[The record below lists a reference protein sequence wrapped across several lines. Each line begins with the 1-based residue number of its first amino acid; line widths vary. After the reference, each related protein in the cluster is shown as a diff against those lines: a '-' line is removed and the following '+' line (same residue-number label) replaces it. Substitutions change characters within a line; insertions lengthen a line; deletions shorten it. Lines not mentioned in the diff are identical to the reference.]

1 MVKQCYLSCLS
12 RLGLFSPLKDKHMYP
27 LPDEITRKRAL
38 DIHGSFH
45 LEAPAGSGKTWLL
58 TARFLRLL
66 AEIDHPHEIVAL
78 TFTNK
83 AAGEMRQ
90 RIHDFLHKTAKGEAP
105 QHPHEHI
112 LLEAAARARERH
124 PAHRLQT
131 PDGLRIMTFHGFCL
145 HLVQRAPLEASV
157 PPGSNVMPD
166 EEQQQLR
173 RQVAASTIQDL
184 LYRPSGDPLRQAVEN
199 RLLRLNNNWP
209 ALREELADLLE
220 KRDLLDDLL
229 TLMGRHPDKEQLEE
243 IVAGRLERVLK
254 GRLDKCRAAFYS
266 TSLGRQWP
274 DFIAHLHAYGAETAE
289 RLPDILPPA
298 EGSNLGEWQDI
309 ATTLTTLEGKPRK
322 RLGPAAGFYK
332 GFGNTAWAERIQEL
346 SPESLK
352 HLQNVK
358 GLPLLGDGI
367 TNLDTLYDL
376 VLVVGE
382 TLNRYRSICR
392 QRRLLDYVE
401 LEQAALRL
409 FDQESPTD
417 LQLFLDREIQH
428 LLVDEFQDTSRSQ
441 WLLLQHLCSGWQ
453 SDSGR
458 TLFVVG
464 DPKQSIYAFRKA
476 EVSLFLEAAK
486 GLPLPGQDL
495 FPLESLHLCANFRSH
510 PRLIHWNNQIF
521 ARTIMHEADSEADEV
536 VHVSA
541 EALVTPTPD
550 QLSLTLFSSENQV
563 DDPREGEAAWLGKAV
578 LQELEHL
585 SHGEKIGILLFART
599 HLVLYLQGLQTAG
612 VAVRVQEGAPLL
624 LHRDVLHL
632 RQIAHALVRP
642 QDDLAW
648 AALLRAPWS
657 RLTLDQFVQVASQPE
672 PSWLDKIK
680 TCKQDFP
687 GMRQVW
693 QAMAKARQRLGRD
706 GLAELVENVWV
717 ELDGPAAVASNSS
730 TAGVANCLSYLD
742 ILAQAEQG
750 LPEDTLVKAE
760 MLLQNA
766 YAPPDPGAA
775 PSPVELMTVHRAK
788 GLEFDVVFLPFLDWN
803 PLSGGRLSQPPY
815 LVERVP
821 GSSGEHLI
829 AMAPDRRRQKT
840 AGLYK
845 LLRDIGNKKKLAE
858 SKRIFYV
865 AVSRARRSLYLS
877 GVVGKKDEELFPP
890 KDSPLSWFFSHH
902 RLKLSKKQ
910 ELIAEN
916 NHHLDLCYNPIAAL
930 ERVHKRDRVQVLP
943 EPLPFSPEVVPYSI
957 LAPSHLTEWDRATAE
972 HKEDPNGRAR
982 GVVTHRLIE
991 HVSHGRHLPEHHGL
1005 VAALINEGV
1014 SATAAK
1020 SLAGEILEEVK
1031 LCLQE
1036 DFFSWLLRQDHPQGL
1051 SEWSLEDLSAADR
1064 IRTGTVDRIV
1074 FDGSDWWVVDYKT
1087 GRPQGGESV
1096 DSFLRRESHLY
1107 RPQLH
1112 AYGEMVAN
1120 YFKVDSSAVRTVL
1133 YFTGLQRSV
1142 EVHT

>member
-1 MVKQCYLSCLS
+1 
-12 RLGLFSPLKDKHMYP
+12 MYP
-27 LPDEITRKRAL
+27 LPDEETRNRAL
-38 DIHGSFH
+38 DIRRSFH

-58 TARFLRLL
+58 TGRFLRLL

-90 RIHDFLHKTAKGEAP
+90 RVHEFLDKTAEGEAP
-105 QHPHEHI
+105 QYPHEQMLH
-112 LLEAAARARERH
+112 EAAARARARQ
-124 PAHRLQT
+124 PAHRLQA
-131 PDGLRIMTFHGFCL
+131 PDSLRIMTFHGFCL

-157 PPGSNVMPD
+157 PPGSQVMAD

-173 RQVAASTIQDL
+173 TQVAARTIQDL

-199 RLLRLNNNWP
+199 RLLRLNNNWL

-229 TLMGRHPDKEQLEE
+229 ILMGRHPDKKQLEE
-243 IVAGRLERVLK
+243 MLIGRLELLLTL
-254 GRLDKCRAAFYS
+254 RLDKCRAAFES
-266 TSLGRQWP
+266 TSLGSNWSHFVR
-274 DFIAHLHAYGAETAE
+274 HLHKFDAQAADH
-289 RLPDILPPA
+289 LPEILPSA
-298 EGSNLGEWQDI
+298 EASKLGNWQDI
-309 ATTLTTLEGKPRK
+309 ATTLTTLDGKARK

-346 SPESLK
+346 SPVSLH
-352 HLQNVK
+352 HLQNIK
-358 GLPLLGDGI
+358 KLPFLADGMA
-367 TNLDTLYDL
+367 NLDT
-376 VLVVGE
+376 
-382 TLNRYRSICR
+382 NRYRSICR

-417 LQLFLDREIQH
+417 LQLFLDRQIQH
-428 LLVDEFQDTSRSQ
+428 ILVDEFQDTSRSQ

-495 FPLESLHLCANFRSH
+495 LPLKSLQLSANFRSH
-510 PRLIHWNNQIF
+510 PRLVHWHNQIF
-521 ARTIMHEADSEADEV
+521 SQTIMREADNEADEV

-541 EALVTPTPD
+541 EPLVQPTPD
-550 QLSLTLFSSENQV
+550 QLSLTLFSSENEA
-563 DDPREGEAAWLGKAV
+563 DDLRKTEATWLGKAV
-578 LQELEHL
+578 LQELQYL
-585 SHGEKIGILLFART
+585 SHGERIGILLFTRT
-599 HLVLYLQGLQTAG
+599 HLPCYVKGLQEAG

-624 LHRDVLHL
+624 LQREVLHL

-657 RLTLDQFVQVASQPE
+657 RLTLNQFVQVASEPE
-672 PSWLDKIK
+672 PAWLDKIK
-680 TCKQDFP
+680 TAKEDSSITA
-687 GMRQVW
+687 RVW
-693 QAMAKARQRLGRD
+693 HAMMKARQRLGRD

-717 ELDGPAAVASNSS
+717 ELDGPAAVASNGS
-730 TAGVANCLSYLD
+730 TARVANCRSYLD
-742 ILAQAEQG
+742 ILAQAEEG

-760 MLLQNA
+760 VLLQNA
-766 YAPPDPGAA
+766 YTPPDPGAA

-815 LVERVP
+815 IVEKLP
-821 GSSGEHLI
+821 EPHGKHII
-829 AMAPDRRRQKT
+829 AMAPDQRREKT
-840 AGLYK
+840 AGLYR
-845 LLRDIGNKKKLAE
+845 LLRDMGNKKKLAE
-858 SKRIFYV
+858 AKRIFYV
-865 AVSRARRSLYLS
+865 AVTRARRSLYLS
-877 GVVGKKDEELFPP
+877 AVVGKRDGELSPQ
-890 KDSPLSWFFSHH
+890 KDSPLQWLCTHH
-902 RLKLSKKQ
+902 RLKLSEKQ
-910 ELIAEN
+910 ELVAEN
-916 NHHLDLCYNPIAAL
+916 SHHLDLSLNPIVSP
-930 ERVHKRDRVQVLP
+930 ESIHEKGEVQVLP
-943 EPLPFSPEVVPYSI
+943 EPLPFSPEPLPYSTS
-957 LAPSHLTEWDRATAE
+957 APSHITEWRQTDAE
-972 HKEDPNGRAR
+972 HKEDPFARAR
-982 GVVTHRLIE
+982 GTVTHRLIE
-991 HVSHGRHLPEHHGL
+991 HVSQGFPLPELPAL
-1005 VAALINEGV
+1005 VAALIDEGI
-1014 SATAAK
+1014 SQTAAQP
-1020 SLAGEILEEVK
+1020 LAHEIRKELE

-1036 DFFSWLLRQDHPQGL
+1036 DFFSWLQRQDHSQAH
-1051 SEWSLEDLSAADR
+1051 SEWRLEDLSAPDT

-1087 GRPQGGESV
+1087 SRPLGSERV
-1096 DSFLRRESHLY
+1096 ESFLERESHLY
-1107 RPQLH
+1107 SPQLN

-1120 YFKVDSSAVRTVL
+1120 YFKLDSSSVRTVL
-1133 YFTGLQRSV
+1133 YFTALQRKV
-1142 EVHT
+1142 ELNSNS

>member
-1 MVKQCYLSCLS
+1 M
-12 RLGLFSPLKDKHMYP
+12 HP
-27 LPDEITRKRAL
+27 LPDEQTRNRAL
-38 DIHGSFH
+38 DIRRSFH

-58 TARFLRLL
+58 TGRFLRLL

-90 RIHDFLHKTAKGEAP
+90 RIHHFLNKTAKGETP
-105 QHPHEHI
+105 HYPHEQI
-112 LLEAAARARERH
+112 LLEAAANARERQ
-124 PAHRLQT
+124 PAHRLQA

-145 HLVQRAPLEASV
+145 HLVHRAPLEASV
-157 PPGSNVMPD
+157 PPGSKVMPD

-173 RQVAASTIQDL
+173 TQVAASTIKDL
-184 LYRPSGDPLRQAVEN
+184 LYRPPGDPLRQAVEN

-209 ALREELADLLE
+209 ALRDELADLLE

-229 TLMGRHPDKEQLEE
+229 TLMGGHPDKEQLEE
-243 IVAGRLERVLK
+243 ILTGRLEVLLK
-254 GRLDKCRAAFYS
+254 LRLDTCRTTFEA
-266 TSLGRQWP
+266 TSLGRNW
-274 DFIAHLHAYGAETAE
+274 FNFVGHLHEHSAEAAD
-289 RLPDILPPA
+289 RLPEILPPA
-298 EGSNLGEWQDI
+298 QGSKLENWQEI

-332 GFGNTAWAERIQEL
+332 GFNNTTWAETIQEL

-352 HLQNVK
+352 HLQNIK
-358 GLPLLGDGI
+358 GLPLLADGI
-367 TNLDTLYDL
+367 ANLDTLYDL

-382 TLNRYRSICR
+382 ALNRYRSICR

-417 LQLFLDREIQH
+417 LQLFLDRNIKH

-453 SDSGR
+453 ADSAR

-476 EVSLFLEAAK
+476 EVSLFLEATK
-486 GLPLPGQDL
+486 GLPLPGQDP
-495 FPLESLHLCANFRSH
+495 FPLESLQVLANFRSH
-510 PRLIHWNNQIF
+510 PRLVHWHNQIF
-521 ARTIMHEADSEADEV
+521 AQTIMSEADDEADEV

-550 QLSLTLFSSENQV
+550 QLSLTLFSSENHL
-563 DDPREGEAAWLGKAV
+563 DHPREAEAEWLGQAV

-585 SHGEKIGILLFART
+585 SEKEKIGILLFART
-599 HLVLYLQGLQTAG
+599 HLPLYLQGLQTAG

-624 LHRDVLHL
+624 AQREVLHL

-642 QDDLAW
+642 QNDLAW
-648 AALLRAPWS
+648 ASLLRAPWS
-657 RLTLDQFVQVASQPE
+657 QLTLDQFVQVASRPE
-672 PSWLDKIK
+672 SSWLDKIK
-680 TCKQDFP
+680 TLKEDFSIM
-687 GMRQVW
+687 GKVW
-693 QAMAKARQRLGRD
+693 QAMTKARQRLGRD
-706 GLAELVENVWV
+706 ALAELVENVWV
-717 ELDGPAAVASNSS
+717 ELDGPAAVARNSS
-730 TAGVANCLSYLD
+730 TAGVANSRNYLD

-815 LVERVP
+815 LVERLP
-821 GSSGEHLI
+821 GASGEHLI
-829 AMAPDRRRQKT
+829 AMAPDRRREKT

-858 SKRIFYV
+858 AKRLFYV
-865 AVSRARRSLYLS
+865 AVTRTRRSLYLS
-877 GVVGKKDEELFPP
+877 GVVGTRDGELSPQ
-890 KDSPLSWFFSHH
+890 KDSPLWWLCKHH
-902 RLKLSKKQ
+902 RLKLSEKQ

-916 NHHLDLCYNPIAAL
+916 NDYLDLYCNPLITP
-930 ERVHKRDRVQVLP
+930 RVFHEKVGVPVLP
-943 EPLPFSPEVVPYSI
+943 DPLPFSPEPLPYST
-957 LAPSHLTEWDRATAE
+957 LAPSQMTNWDQANAE
-972 HKEDPNGRAR
+972 HKEDRNARAR
-982 GVVTHRLIE
+982 GTVTHRLIE
-991 HVSHGRHLPEHHGL
+991 HLSRGRPLLEL
-1005 VAALINEGV
+1005 FSLAAALISEGV
-1014 SATAAK
+1014 SETEAK
-1020 SLAGEILEEVK
+1020 PLAREILKEVQ

-1036 DFFSWLLRQDHPQGL
+1036 DFFSWLIKQDHPQAH
-1051 SEWSLEDLSAADR
+1051 SEWSLEDLPAADK
-1064 IRTGTVDRIV
+1064 ILTGTVDRMV
-1074 FDGSDWWVVDYKT
+1074 FEGDRWWVVDYKT
-1087 GRPQGGESV
+1087 SRPLGGESV
-1096 DSFLRRESHLY
+1096 DSFLERESHLY

-1120 YFKVDSSAVRTVL
+1120 YFKVGLSSVRTVL
-1133 YFTGLQRSV
+1133 YFTALQRQVGVNS
-1142 EVHT
+1142 

>member
-1 MVKQCYLSCLS
+1 M
-12 RLGLFSPLKDKHMYP
+12 HP
-27 LPDEITRKRAL
+27 LPDEQTRNRAL
-38 DIHGSFH
+38 DIRRSFH

-58 TARFLRLL
+58 TGRFLRLL

-90 RIHDFLHKTAKGEAP
+90 RIHHFLNKTAKGETP
-105 QHPHEHI
+105 HYPHEQI
-112 LLEAAARARERH
+112 LLEAAANARERQ
-124 PAHRLQT
+124 PAHRLQA

-145 HLVQRAPLEASV
+145 HLVHRAPLEASV
-157 PPGSNVMPD
+157 PPGSKVMPD

-173 RQVAASTIQDL
+173 TQVAASTIKDL
-184 LYRPSGDPLRQAVEN
+184 LYRPPGDPLRQAVEN

-209 ALREELADLLE
+209 ALRDELADLLE

-229 TLMGRHPDKEQLEE
+229 TLMGGHPDKEQLEE
-243 IVAGRLERVLK
+243 ILTGRLEVLLK
-254 GRLDKCRAAFYS
+254 LRLDTCRTTFEA
-266 TSLGRQWP
+266 TSLGRNW
-274 DFIAHLHAYGAETAE
+274 FNFVGHLHEHSAEAAD
-289 RLPDILPPA
+289 RLPEILPPA
-298 EGSNLGEWQDI
+298 QGSKLENWQEI

-332 GFGNTAWAERIQEL
+332 GFNNTTWAETIQEL

-352 HLQNVK
+352 HLQNIK
-358 GLPLLGDGI
+358 GLPLLADGI
-367 TNLDTLYDL
+367 ANLDTLYDL

-382 TLNRYRSICR
+382 ALNRYRSICR

-417 LQLFLDREIQH
+417 LQLFLDRNIKH

-453 SDSGR
+453 ADSAR

-476 EVSLFLEAAK
+476 EVSLFLEATK
-486 GLPLPGQDL
+486 GLPLPGQDP
-495 FPLESLHLCANFRSH
+495 FPLESLQVLANFRSH
-510 PRLIHWNNQIF
+510 PRLVHWHNQIF
-521 ARTIMHEADSEADEV
+521 AQTIMSEADDEADEV

-550 QLSLTLFSSENQV
+550 QLSLTLFSSENHL
-563 DDPREGEAAWLGKAV
+563 DHPREAEAEWLGQAV

-585 SHGEKIGILLFART
+585 SEKEKIGILLFART
-599 HLVLYLQGLQTAG
+599 HLPLYLQGLQTAG

-624 LHRDVLHL
+624 AQREVLHL

-642 QDDLAW
+642 QNDLAW
-648 AALLRAPWS
+648 ASLLRAPWS
-657 RLTLDQFVQVASQPE
+657 QLTLDQFVQVASRPE
-672 PSWLDKIK
+672 SSWLDKIK
-680 TCKQDFP
+680 TLKEDFSIM
-687 GMRQVW
+687 GKVW
-693 QAMAKARQRLGRD
+693 QAMTKARQRLGRD
-706 GLAELVENVWV
+706 ALAELVENVWV
-717 ELDGPAAVASNSS
+717 ELDGPAAVARNSS
-730 TAGVANCLSYLD
+730 TAGVANSRNYLD

-766 YAPPDPGAA
+766 YAPADPGAA

-815 LVERVP
+815 LVERLP
-821 GSSGEHLI
+821 GASGEHLI
-829 AMAPDRRRQKT
+829 AMAPDRRREKT

-858 SKRIFYV
+858 AKRIFYV
-865 AVSRARRSLYLS
+865 AVTRARRSLYLS
-877 GVVGKKDEELFPP
+877 GGVGTRDGELSPQ
-890 KDSPLSWFFSHH
+890 KDSPLWWLCNHH
-902 RLKLSKKQ
+902 RLKLSDKQ
-910 ELIAEN
+910 ELIAERN
-916 NHHLDLCYNPIAAL
+916 DYLDLYFNPPATS
-930 ERVHKRDRVQVLP
+930 RMVHEKVGVHVLP
-943 EPLPFSPEVVPYSI
+943 EPLPFSPEPFPYST
-957 LAPSHLTEWDRATAE
+957 LAPSQMTDWGQANGEQR
-972 HKEDPNGRAR
+972 EDPNARAR
-982 GVVTHRLIE
+982 GAVTHRLIE
-991 HVSHGRHLPEHHGL
+991 HLSHGRPLPEPVAL
-1005 VAALINEGV
+1005 VGALMSEGV
-1014 SATAAK
+1014 SETAAK
-1020 SLAGEILEEVK
+1020 PLADEILKEIQ

-1036 DFFSWLLRQDHPQGL
+1036 DFFSWLLKQNHPQAH
-1051 SEWSLEDLSAADR
+1051 SEWSLEDLPAPDK

-1074 FDGSDWWVVDYKT
+1074 FDGSDWWVVDFKT
-1087 GRPQGGESV
+1087 SRPLGGENV
-1096 DSFLRRESHLY
+1096 DSFLERESHLY

-1112 AYGEMVAN
+1112 AYGEMAAN
-1120 YFKVDSSAVRTVL
+1120 YFTVDLSSVRTVL
-1133 YFTGLQRSV
+1133 YFTALQRKV
-1142 EVHT
+1142 EVHP

>member
-1 MVKQCYLSCLS
+1 
-12 RLGLFSPLKDKHMYP
+12 MYP
-27 LPDEITRKRAL
+27 LPDEQTRNRAL
-38 DIHGSFH
+38 DIRRSFH

-58 TARFLRLL
+58 TGRFLRLL
-66 AEIDHPHEIVAL
+66 AEVDHPHEIVAL

-90 RIHDFLHKTAKGEAP
+90 RIRDFLTKTEKGEVP
-105 QHPHEHI
+105 QYPYEQI
-112 LLEAAARARERH
+112 LLEAAAGARKRQ
-124 PAHRLQT
+124 PAHRLQA
-131 PDGLRIMTFHGFCL
+131 PDGLKIMTFHGFCL
-145 HLVQRAPLEASV
+145 HLVQRAPLEASI
-157 PPGSNVMPD
+157 PPGSKVMPD

-173 RQVAASTIQDL
+173 TQVAARTIRDL

-199 RLLRLNNNWP
+199 RLLRLNNNWL
-209 ALREELADLLE
+209 AFRDELADLLE

-243 IVAGRLERVLK
+243 ILTGRLELLLK
-254 GRLDKCRAAFYS
+254 LRLDKCLTAFES
-266 TSLGRQWP
+266 TSLGSNWSK
-274 DFIAHLHAYGAETAE
+274 FIGHLHEHGAEAAD
-289 RLPDILPPA
+289 RLPEILPPA
-298 EGSNLGEWQDI
+298 EGSRLENWQEI
-309 ATTLTTLEGKPRK
+309 ATTLTTLQGKPRK

-332 GFGNTAWAERIQEL
+332 GFNHTIWAETIQEL
-346 SPESLK
+346 SPESLEN
-352 HLQNVK
+352 LQNIK
-358 GLPLLGDGI
+358 TLPLLADGI
-367 TNLDTLYDL
+367 ANLDTLYDL

-382 TLNRYRSICR
+382 ALNRYRSICR

-417 LQLFLDREIQH
+417 LQLFLDRKIKH

-453 SDSGR
+453 ADSGR

-476 EVSLFLEAAK
+476 EVSLFLEATK
-486 GLPLPGQDL
+486 GLPLPGQDP
-495 FPLESLHLCANFRSH
+495 FPLESLQLLANFRSH
-510 PRLIHWNNQIF
+510 PRLVHWHNQIF
-521 ARTIMHEADSEADEV
+521 AQTIMSEADDEADEV

-563 DDPREGEAAWLGKAV
+563 DHPREAEAEWLGQAV

-585 SHGEKIGILLFART
+585 SEKEKIGILLFART
-599 HLVLYLQGLQTAG
+599 HLPLYLQGLQTAG

-624 LHRDVLHL
+624 VQREVLHL
-632 RQIAHALVRP
+632 RQISHALVRP

-657 RLTLDQFVQVASQPE
+657 QLTLDLFVQVASQPE

-680 TCKQDFP
+680 TFKEDLSIV
-687 GMRQVW
+687 GKIW
-693 QAMAKARQRLGRD
+693 QTMTKARQRMGRD

-717 ELDGPAAVASNSS
+717 ELDGPAAVASTSS
-730 TAGVANCLSYLD
+730 TAGVANCRSYLD

-815 LVERVP
+815 LVERLP
-821 GSSGEHLI
+821 GSRGKHLI
-829 AMAPDRRRQKT
+829 AMAPDRRREKT

-858 SKRIFYV
+858 AKRLFYV
-865 AVSRARRSLYLS
+865 AVTRARRSLYLS
-877 GVVGKKDEELFPP
+877 GVVGTRDGELSPQ
-890 KDSPLSWFFSHH
+890 KDSPLQWLCNHH
-902 RLKLSKKQ
+902 QLKLSEKQ

-916 NHHLDLCYNPIAAL
+916 NDYLDLYFNPLVTPRI
-930 ERVHKRDRVQVLP
+930 VHEKVGVHVLP
-943 EPLPFSPEVVPYSI
+943 EPLSFSPEPLPYST
-957 LAPSHLTEWDRATAE
+957 LAPSQMVDWGQATGE
-972 HKEDPNGRAR
+972 HKEDPNARAR
-982 GVVTHRLIE
+982 GTVTHRLME
-991 HVSHGRHLPEHHGL
+991 HLGHGRPLPEPVAL
-1005 VAALINEGV
+1005 VAVLLSEGV
-1014 SATAAK
+1014 PDTEAK
-1020 SLAGEILEEVK
+1020 PLAREILKEVQ

-1036 DFFSWLLRQDHPQGL
+1036 DFFNWLLKQDHPQSY
-1051 SEWSLEDLSAADR
+1051 SEWSLEDRPAADK
-1064 IRTGTVDRIV
+1064 IRTGTVDRVV
-1074 FDGSDWWVVDYKT
+1074 FDGDRWWVVDYKT
-1087 GRPQGGESV
+1087 SRPLDGESV
-1096 DSFLRRESHLY
+1096 DSFLERESHLY

-1120 YFKVDSSAVRTVL
+1120 YFKVDLRSVRTVL
-1133 YFTGLQRSV
+1133 YFTALQRQV
-1142 EVHT
+1142 EVNSTH

>member
-1 MVKQCYLSCLS
+1 MLI
-12 RLGLFSPLKDKHMYP
+12 DN
-27 LPDEITRKRAL
+27 LPDEQTRNAAL
-38 DIHGSFH
+38 DIRRSFH

-58 TARFLRLL
+58 TGRFLRLL

-90 RIHDFLHKTAKGEAP
+90 RIHDFLNKTAKGEAP
-105 QHPHEHI
+105 QYPHEQI
-112 LLEAAARARERH
+112 LLEAAAGARERQ
-124 PAHRLQT
+124 PAHRLQA

-157 PPGSNVMPD
+157 PPGSKVMPD

-173 RQVAASTIQDL
+173 TKVAASTIQDL

-199 RLLRLNNNWP
+199 RLLRLNNNWL
-209 ALREELADLLE
+209 ALRDELADLLE

-243 IVAGRLERVLK
+243 ILIGRLDLLLK
-254 GRLDKCRAAFYS
+254 LRLDKCRTAFES
-266 TSLGRQWP
+266 TSLGNNWSN
-274 DFIAHLHAYGAETAE
+274 FVGHLHKHGAEAAHL
-289 RLPDILPPA
+289 LPEILPPA
-298 EGSNLGEWQDI
+298 EGSKLENWQEI
-309 ATTLTTLEGKPRK
+309 ATTLTTLEGNPRK
-322 RLGPAAGFYK
+322 RLGPAAGFYR
-332 GFGNTAWAERIQEL
+332 GFNNTAWAETIQEL
-346 SPESLK
+346 SSESLEN
-352 HLQNVK
+352 LQNIK
-358 GLPLLGDGI
+358 RLPLLADGI
-367 TNLDTLYDL
+367 ANLDTLYDL

-382 TLNRYRSICR
+382 ALNRYRSICR

-417 LQLFLDREIQH
+417 LQLFLDRKIKH

-441 WLLLQHLCSGWQ
+441 WLLLQNLCSGWQ
-453 SDSGR
+453 ADSAR

-476 EVSLFLEAAK
+476 EVSLFLEATK
-486 GLPLPGQDL
+486 GLPLPGQDP
-495 FPLESLHLCANFRSH
+495 FPLNSLQLLANFRSH
-510 PRLIHWNNQIF
+510 PRLVHWHNQIF
-521 ARTIMHEADSEADEV
+521 AQTIMSQADDEADEV

-550 QLSLTLFSSENQV
+550 QLSLTIFSSENQV
-563 DDPREGEAAWLGKAV
+563 DHPREAEAEWLGQAV

-585 SHGEKIGILLFART
+585 SEKEKIGILLFART
-599 HLVLYLQGLQTAG
+599 HLPLYLQGLQTAG

-624 LHRDVLHL
+624 VQREVLHL

-657 RLTLDQFVQVASQPE
+657 QLTLDQFVQVASRPE
-672 PSWLDKIK
+672 PSWPDKIK
-680 TCKQDFP
+680 TFKEDFSIM
-687 GMRQVW
+687 GKVW
-693 QAMAKARQRLGRD
+693 QAMTKARQRLGRA

-730 TAGVANCLSYLD
+730 TAGVANCRSYLD

-815 LVERVP
+815 IVERLP
-821 GSSGEHLI
+821 GSRGEHLI
-829 AMAPDRRRQKT
+829 AMAPDRRREKT

-858 SKRIFYV
+858 AKRLFYV
-865 AVSRARRSLYLS
+865 AVTRARRSLYLS
-877 GVVGKKDEELFPP
+877 GVVGTRDGELSPQ
-890 KDSPLSWFFSHH
+890 KDSPLWWLCNHH
-902 RLKLSKKQ
+902 RLKLSEKQ

-916 NHHLDLCYNPIAAL
+916 NDYLDLYFNPLVTPRI
-930 ERVHKRDRVQVLP
+930 VHEKVGVHVLP
-943 EPLPFSPEVVPYSI
+943 EPLPFSPEPLPYST
-957 LAPSHLTEWDRATAE
+957 LAPSQMVDWGQANAE
-972 HKEDPNGRAR
+972 HIEDPNARAR
-982 GVVTHRLIE
+982 GAVTHRLIE
-991 HVSHGRHLPEHHGL
+991 HLSHGRPLPEPVAL
-1005 VAALINEGV
+1005 VAALISEGV
-1014 SATAAK
+1014 SETAAK
-1020 SLAGEILEEVK
+1020 SLANEILKEIQ

-1036 DFFSWLLRQDHPQGL
+1036 DFFSWLLKQDHPQSH
-1051 SEWSLEDLSAADR
+1051 SEWSLEDLPAADK

-1074 FDGSDWWVVDYKT
+1074 FDGNAWWVVDYKT
-1087 GRPQGGESV
+1087 SRPLGGESV
-1096 DSFLRRESHLY
+1096 DSFLERETHRY

-1120 YFKVDSSAVRTVL
+1120 YFKVDLSSVRTVL
-1133 YFTGLQRSV
+1133 YFTALQRQV
-1142 EVHT
+1142 EVKSNS